1 MLQQI
6 SMYPGFAYYYS
17 LFEWMSTCLYEE
29 GRDGVLSSATA
40 LNTILANTDR
50 EAVFA
55 TLSLSE
61 MLKDCLK
68 NIQDAIG
75 MGVLRFPDSEEL
87 ITAAGFELNTIS
99 KINHARVIMSRY
111 LGDVAH
117 HIAAYCP
124 APP

>member
-1 MLQQI
+1 
-6 SMYPGFAYYYS
+6 MYPGFTYYYG
-17 LFEWMSTCLYEE
+17 LFEWMSACLYEE
-29 GRDGVLSSATA
+29 SSECVLSSAKA

-75 MGVLRFPDSEEL
+75 MGVLRFPDTEEL
-87 ITAAGFELNTIS
+87 IRDAGLDLNTIS
-99 KINHARVIMSRY
+99 KINHARCIMSRHPA
-111 LGDVAH
+111 DVAH
-117 HIAAYCP
+117 HLAAYGL

>member
-1 MLQQI
+1 
-6 SMYPGFAYYYS
+6 MYPGFAYYYG

-29 GRDGVLSSATA
+29 GSECVLSSAKA
-40 LNTILANTDR
+40 LNTILVNTDR

-68 NIQDAIG
+68 NIQDAIA
-75 MGVLRFPDSEEL
+75 MGVLRFPDTEEL
-87 ITAAGFELNTIS
+87 IRDAGLDLNTIS
-99 KINHARVIMSRY
+99 KINHARCIMSRY
-111 LGDVAH
+111 LVDVAH
-117 HIAAYCP
+117 HLAAYGL

>member
-1 MLQQI
+1 
-6 SMYPGFAYYYS
+6 MYRGFAYYYG

-29 GRDGVLSSATA
+29 GSECVLSSAKA
-40 LNTILANTDR
+40 LNTILVNTDR

-75 MGVLRFPDSEEL
+75 MGVLRFPDTEEL
-87 ITAAGFELNTIS
+87 ITDAGLELNTIS
-99 KINHARVIMSRY
+99 KINHARIIMSRY

-117 HIAAYCP
+117 HLAAYGP
-124 APP
+124 ALP